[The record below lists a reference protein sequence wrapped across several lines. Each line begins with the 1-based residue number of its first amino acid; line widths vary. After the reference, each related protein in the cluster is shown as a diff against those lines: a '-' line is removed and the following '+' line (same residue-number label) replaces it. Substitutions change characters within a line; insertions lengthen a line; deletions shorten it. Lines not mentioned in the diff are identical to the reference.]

1 MRNSSPV
8 FDHSFHCG
16 LLVPIRVWPFATVDS
31 FEAGDGR
38 SFRSISL
45 ACRAGTPPDLQTVA
59 VLQVPKKP
67 PAPVP
72 NGLASAKIE
81 ELA

>member
-1 MRNSSPV
+1 MHNSSPL
-8 FDHSFHCG
+8 FEHSFHCG
-16 LLVPIRVWPFATVDS
+16 LLVPIRIWAFATVDS
-31 FEAGDGR
+31 FEAGDGG
-38 SFRSISL
+38 SFRSISFVS
-45 ACRAGTPPDLQTVA
+45 RAGTPSDLQTVA
-59 VLQVPKKP
+59 VLQMPKKP